1 MSIPLLT
8 GVSKAKMLEISGKT
22 KFHFVKFAK
31 GEKLFSAGAPCTHI
45 NCILDGTVNT
55 KTEFSN
61 PMNGTSITLSQTFQ
75 APTSLCIEYL
85 FGTDTTFPCDAT
97 AIDNINV
104 LQIDKLDYMKII
116 AGNQIFMFN
125 YLNNLSAS
133 IQSKIN
139 SCTQF
144 SSGFIAQRIAY
155 LISINTQRF
164 SSEISLTTDRNTIP
178 EFFNISET
186 EYNAAMEALRA
197 IGLIEFNNAL
207 IIIKNRKDFLDLF
220 SQLTSNK

>member
-31 GEKLFSAGAPCTHI
+31 GEKLFSTGDLCTHI
-45 NCILDGTVNT
+45 NCILDGRVNT

-61 PMNGTSITLSQTFQ
+61 PMNGTSITLSQNFQ
-75 APTSLCIEYL
+75 APASLCIEYL
-85 FGTDTTFPCDAT
+85 FGTEPTFPCDAI

-125 YLNNLSAS
+125 YLNSLSAS
-133 IQSKIN
+133 IQSKIK
-139 SCTQF
+139 SCSHF

-155 LISINTQRF
+155 LININTQRI
-164 SSEISLTTDRNTIP
+164 SSDITLSTVNNSIP
-178 EFFNISET
+178 QFFDISET

-197 IGLIEFNNAL
+197 IGLIDFNNKKL
-207 IIIKNRKDFLDLF
+207 IINNRKDFLDLF
-220 SQLTSNK
+220 SQITSNK

>member
-31 GEKLFSAGAPCTHI
+31 GEKLFSAGDPCTHI

-104 LQIDKLDYMKII
+104 L
-116 AGNQIFMFN
+116 
-125 YLNNLSAS
+125 
-133 IQSKIN
+133 KIN

-164 SSEISLTTDRNTIP
+164 SSEISLTTDRNSIP